1 MIRQKI
7 KIQGRLLPF
16 TVPDHCI
23 LFFYSIARTC
33 YEKRNKAVQVGEF
46 FSKSRS
52 TAWAEAMAKLVED
65 T

>member
-16 TVPDHCI
+16 TVPDPCI

-46 FSKSRS
+46 SKGVNSIATDHRP
-52 TAWAEAMAKLVED
+52 
-65 T
+65 